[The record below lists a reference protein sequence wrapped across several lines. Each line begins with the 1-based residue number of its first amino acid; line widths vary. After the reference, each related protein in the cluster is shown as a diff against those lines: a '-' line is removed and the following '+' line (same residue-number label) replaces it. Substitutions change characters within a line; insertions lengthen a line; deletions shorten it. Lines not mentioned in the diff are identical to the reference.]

1 MPTLLALDQS
11 STKTGYC
18 LMVDGK
24 IKEVGC
30 INVRASLD
38 LFERTVEMSKDI
50 RELLN
55 KFKPD
60 YLCLEEIYGLPGRY
74 TALKALA
81 IVRGALILVWYEY
94 KHEAPIVIN
103 CSSAR
108 CKIGIKG
115 NAKKPEVMAAVNAKF
130 NLKIE
135 NEHEADAVVLGIV
148 GDEMI
153 PQREPEIIV
162 TPTTVK
168 VRSKIT
174 KVGKLGKS
182 VKKGKKH
189 EI

>member
-1 MPTLLALDQS
+1 MSKLLALDQS
-11 STKTGYC
+11 SSHTGYC

-24 IKEVGC
+24 IQEVGC

-94 KHEAPIVIN
+94 KHEAPIIMN

-135 NEHEADAVVLGIV
+135 NEHEADAVVLGVV
-148 GDEMI
+148 GNDML
-153 PQREPEIIV
+153 PAKEPEIEV

-168 VRSKIT
+168 VRSKST
-174 KVGKLGKS
+174 KVGKLSKGG
-182 VKKGKKH
+182 KKGKK
-189 EI
+189 

>member
-1 MPTLLALDQS
+1 MGILLALDQS
-11 STKTGYC
+11 STATGYC
-18 LMVDGK
+18 VMRNGK
-24 IKEVGC
+24 ISEVGC

-135 NEHEADAVVLGIV
+135 NEHEADAVVLGVV
-148 GDEMI
+148 GNDML
-153 PQREPEIIV
+153 PAKEPEIEV
-162 TPTTVK
+162 TNTAVK
-168 VRSKIT
+168 VRSKGT
-174 KVGKLGKS
+174 KVGKLSKGG
-182 VKKGKKH
+182 KKGKK
-189 EI
+189 